1 MGKILHLIPDE
12 KVTDNVIEN
21 FENIFNDNVF
31 FVLGNNDKRKHCNT
45 KKENVIF
52 GESDFFTKENIADD
66 VVAVVIHGLNYT
78 FAKLLIE
85 LNQKIKIAWFVW
97 GFDMYG
103 MPKIM
108 DKLYAPKSLKYIKNT
123 DSKFTVI
130 NFIKKKRYLR
140 RFYYKYLNKTDDFY
154 TIYEQAQRRINFF
167 CTYIREDYEL
177 YTNYYPNK
185 LIYQEIG
192 YFSIEQYLAGQND
205 LRVDSDAKDILV
217 GNSNSLENNHLDV
230 FDTIKR
236 TGLKEKVFVPLSYG
250 NNQKYKKT
258 VLEEGRKY
266 LGDNFQPLLDFM
278 KREDYLR
285 LLSGC
290 STAVFYH
297 YRQQAM
303 GNILALLYMGVRVY
317 LAEKNPVYQY
327 LKRIGIIVFDFDKE
341 FSLYSNS

>member
-1 MGKILHLIPDE
+1 
-12 KVTDNVIEN
+12 
-21 FENIFNDNVF
+21 
-31 FVLGNNDKRKHCNT
+31 
-45 KKENVIF
+45 
-52 GESDFFTKENIADD
+52 
-66 VVAVVIHGLNYT
+66 
-78 FAKLLIE
+78 
-85 LNQKIKIAWFVW
+85 
-97 GFDMYG
+97 
-103 MPKIM
+103 
-108 DKLYAPKSLKYIKNT
+108 
-123 DSKFTVI
+123 
-130 NFIKKKRYLR
+130 
-140 RFYYKYLNKTDDFY
+140 
-154 TIYEQAQRRINFF
+154 
-167 CTYIREDYEL
+167 
-177 YTNYYPNK
+177 

-341 FSLYSNS
+341 FSLYSNSILEPEKQEINRNILDKIFSKDALQSQYEELVNKLINVNR